1 MFTGIVAGTAEI
13 KKIIEGD
20 EIRTFCIDLEGFL
33 DNLAIGASV
42 SIDGV
47 CMTVVSID
55 GELVD
60 FDVIGETLQRTT
72 MSMKKEGDVV
82 NIERSLKFGDE
93 LGGHIL
99 SGHIM
104 TRARLLEIIKK
115 GEGIDII
122 IENPEEVKPYVM
134 EKGYI
139 AIDGISLTIGEVRND
154 SFVLHIIPETL
165 RVTTI
170 GQKNVGEF
178 VNLEIDSQTQ
188 SIVQTIMRRG
198 I

>member
-13 KKIIEGD
+13 TRIIEKR
-20 EIRTFCIDLEGFL
+20 EIRSFSIDLGPYLE
-33 DNLAIGASV
+33 NLTVGASV

-47 CMTVVSID
+47 CLTVVSINGD
-55 GELVD
+55 IVD
-60 FDVIGETLQRTT
+60 FDVIDETLRRTT
-72 MSMKKEGDVV
+72 MSMKEEGDNV

-104 TRARLLEIIKK
+104 TKARILEIEDR
-115 GEGIDII
+115 GEGVDII
-122 IENPEEVKPYVM
+122 IEIPEDVNPYIM

-139 AIDGISLTIGEVRND
+139 AVDGISLTIGSVSNN
-154 SFVLHIIPETL
+154 SFELHIIPETL

-170 GQKNVGEF
+170 GQKDVGEF

-188 SIVQTIMRRG
+188 SIVQTIMRRK
-198 I
+198 

>member
-13 KKIIEGD
+13 TRIIEKK
-20 EIRTFCIDLEGFL
+20 EIRSFSIDLGPYLE
-33 DNLAIGASV
+33 NLTVGASV

-47 CMTVVSID
+47 CLTVVSINGD
-55 GELVD
+55 IVD
-60 FDVIGETLQRTT
+60 FDVIDETLRRTT
-72 MSMKKEGDVV
+72 MSMKEEGDNV

-104 TRARLLEIIKK
+104 TKARILEIEDR
-115 GEGIDII
+115 GEGVDII
-122 IENPEEVKPYVM
+122 IEIPEDVNPYIM

-139 AIDGISLTIGEVRND
+139 AVDGISLTIGSVSNN
-154 SFVLHIIPETL
+154 SFELHIIPETL

-170 GQKNVGEF
+170 GQKDVGEF

-188 SIVQTIMRRG
+188 SIVQTIMRRK
-198 I
+198 

>member
-13 KKIIEGD
+13 TRIIEKK
-20 EIRTFCIDLEGFL
+20 EIRSFSIDLGPYLE
-33 DNLAIGASV
+33 NLTVGASV

-47 CMTVVSID
+47 CLTVVSINGD
-55 GELVD
+55 IVD
-60 FDVIGETLQRTT
+60 FDVIDETLRRTT
-72 MSMKKEGDVV
+72 MSMKEEGDNV

-104 TRARLLEIIKK
+104 TKARILEIEDK
-115 GEGIDII
+115 GEGVDMI
-122 IENPEEVKPYVM
+122 IEIPDDVNPYIM

-139 AIDGISLTIGEVRND
+139 AIDGISLTIGSVSNN
-154 SFVLHIIPETL
+154 SFELHIIPETL

-170 GQKNVGEF
+170 GQKDVGEF

-188 SIVQTIMRRG
+188 SIVQTIMRRK
-198 I
+198 

>member
-13 KKIIEGD
+13 TRIIEKK
-20 EIRTFCIDLEGFL
+20 EIRSFSIDLGPYLE
-33 DNLAIGASV
+33 NLTVGASV

-47 CMTVVSID
+47 CLTVVSINGD
-55 GELVD
+55 IVD
-60 FDVIGETLQRTT
+60 FDVIDETLRRTT
-72 MSMKKEGDVV
+72 MSMKEEGDNV

-104 TRARLLEIIKK
+104 TKARILEIEEK
-115 GEGIDII
+115 GEGVDII
-122 IENPEEVKPYVM
+122 IEIPEDVNPYIM

-139 AIDGISLTIGEVRND
+139 AIDGISLTIGSVSNN
-154 SFVLHIIPETL
+154 SFELHIIPETL

-170 GQKNVGEF
+170 GQKDVGEF

-188 SIVQTIMRRG
+188 SIVQTIMRRK
-198 I
+198 

>member
-13 KKIIEGD
+13 TRIIEKK
-20 EIRTFCIDLEGFL
+20 EIRSFSIDLGPYLE
-33 DNLAIGASV
+33 NLTVGASV

-47 CMTVVSID
+47 CLTVVSINGD
-55 GELVD
+55 IVD
-60 FDVIGETLQRTT
+60 FDVIDETLRRTT
-72 MSMKKEGDVV
+72 MSMKEEGDNV

-104 TRARLLEIIKK
+104 TKARILEIEDK
-115 GEGIDII
+115 GEGMDII
-122 IENPEEVKPYVM
+122 IEIPDDVNPYIM

-139 AIDGISLTIGEVRND
+139 AIDGISLTIGSVSNN
-154 SFVLHIIPETL
+154 SFELHIIPETL

-170 GQKNVGEF
+170 GQKDVGEF

-188 SIVQTIMRRG
+188 SIVQTIMRRK
-198 I
+198 

>member
-13 KKIIEGD
+13 TRIIEKK
-20 EIRTFCIDLEGFL
+20 EIRSFSIDLGPYLE
-33 DNLAIGASV
+33 NLTVGASV

-47 CMTVVSID
+47 CLTVVSINGD
-55 GELVD
+55 IVD
-60 FDVIGETLQRTT
+60 FDVIDETLRRTT
-72 MSMKKEGDVV
+72 MSMKEEGDNV

-104 TRARLLEIIKK
+104 TKARILEIEDR
-115 GEGIDII
+115 GEGVDMI
-122 IENPEEVKPYVM
+122 IEIPDDVNPYIM

-139 AIDGISLTIGEVRND
+139 AIDGISLTIGSVSNN
-154 SFVLHIIPETL
+154 SFELHIIPETL

-170 GQKNVGEF
+170 GQKDVGEF

-188 SIVQTIMRRG
+188 SIVQTIMRRK
-198 I
+198 

>member
-13 KKIIEGD
+13 KKIIERDG
-20 EIRTFCIDLEGFL
+20 IRTFCIDLEDFL

-104 TRARLLEIIKK
+104 TRARLLEIRKR
-115 GEGIDII
+115 GEGVDII

-154 SFVLHIIPETL
+154 SFELHIIPETL

>member
-13 KKIIEGD
+13 KKIIERD
-20 EIRTFCIDLEGFL
+20 EIRTFCIDLEDFL

>member
-13 KKIIEGD
+13 TRIIEKK
-20 EIRTFCIDLEGFL
+20 EIRSFSIDLGPYLE
-33 DNLAIGASV
+33 NLTVGASV

-47 CMTVVSID
+47 CLTVVSINGD
-55 GELVD
+55 IVD
-60 FDVIGETLQRTT
+60 FDVIDETLRRTT
-72 MSMKKEGDVV
+72 MSMKEEGDNV

-99 SGHIM
+99 SAHIM
-104 TRARLLEIIKK
+104 TKARILEIEDK
-115 GEGIDII
+115 GEGMDII
-122 IENPEEVKPYVM
+122 IEIPEDVNPYIM

-139 AIDGISLTIGEVRND
+139 AIDGISLTIGSVSNN
-154 SFVLHIIPETL
+154 SFELHIIPETL

-170 GQKNVGEF
+170 GQKDVGEF

-188 SIVQTIMRRG
+188 SIVQTIMRRK
-198 I
+198 

>member
-13 KKIIEGD
+13 KKIIERD

-104 TRARLLEIIKK
+104 TRARLLEIRKR

>member
-104 TRARLLEIIKK
+104 TRARLLELRKK

>member
-1 MFTGIVAGTAEI
+1 MFTGIVAGTAKI
-13 KKIIEGD
+13 TRIIEKK
-20 EIRTFCIDLEGFL
+20 EIRSFSIDLGPYLE
-33 DNLAIGASV
+33 NLTVGASV

-47 CMTVVSID
+47 CLTVVSINGD
-55 GELVD
+55 IVD
-60 FDVIGETLQRTT
+60 FDVIDETLRRTT
-72 MSMKKEGDVV
+72 MSMKEEGDNV

-104 TRARLLEIIKK
+104 TKARILEIEDK
-115 GEGIDII
+115 GEGVDMI
-122 IENPEEVKPYVM
+122 IEIPDDVNPYIM

-139 AIDGISLTIGEVRND
+139 AIDGISLTIGSVSNN
-154 SFVLHIIPETL
+154 SFELHIIPETL

-170 GQKNVGEF
+170 GQKDVGEF

-188 SIVQTIMRRG
+188 SIVQTIMRRK
-198 I
+198 

>member
-13 KKIIEGD
+13 TRIIEKK
-20 EIRTFCIDLEGFL
+20 EIRSFSIDLGPYLE
-33 DNLAIGASV
+33 NLTVGASV

-47 CMTVVSID
+47 SLTVVTINGD
-55 GELVD
+55 IVD
-60 FDVIGETLQRTT
+60 FDVIDETLRRTT
-72 MSMKKEGDVV
+72 MSMKEEGDNV

-104 TRARLLEIIKK
+104 TKARILEIEEK
-115 GEGIDII
+115 GEGVDII
-122 IENPEEVKPYVM
+122 IEIPEDVNPYIM

-139 AIDGISLTIGEVRND
+139 AIDGISLTIGSVSNN
-154 SFVLHIIPETL
+154 SFELHIIPETL

-170 GQKNVGEF
+170 GQKDVGEF

-188 SIVQTIMRRG
+188 SIVQTIMRRK
-198 I
+198 

>member
-13 KKIIEGD
+13 TRIIEKK
-20 EIRTFCIDLEGFL
+20 EIRSFSIDLGPYLE
-33 DNLAIGASV
+33 NLTVGASI

-47 CMTVVSID
+47 CLTVVSINGD
-55 GELVD
+55 IVD
-60 FDVIGETLQRTT
+60 FDVIDETLRRTT
-72 MSMKKEGDVV
+72 MSMKEEGDNV

-104 TRARLLEIIKK
+104 TKARILEIEEK
-115 GEGIDII
+115 GEGVDII
-122 IENPEEVKPYVM
+122 IEIPEDVNPYIM

-139 AIDGISLTIGEVRND
+139 AIDGISLTIGSVSNN
-154 SFVLHIIPETL
+154 SFELHIIPETL

-170 GQKNVGEF
+170 GQKDVGEF

-188 SIVQTIMRRG
+188 SIVQTIMRRK
-198 I
+198 

>member
-13 KKIIEGD
+13 TRIIEKK
-20 EIRTFCIDLEGFL
+20 EIRSFSIDLGPYLE
-33 DNLAIGASV
+33 NLTVGASI

-47 CMTVVSID
+47 CLTVVSINGD
-55 GELVD
+55 IVD
-60 FDVIGETLQRTT
+60 FDVIDETLRRTT
-72 MSMKKEGDVV
+72 MSMKEEGDNV

-104 TRARLLEIIKK
+104 TKARILEIEDK
-115 GEGIDII
+115 GEGMDII
-122 IENPEEVKPYVM
+122 IEIPDDVNPYIM

-139 AIDGISLTIGEVRND
+139 AIDGISLTIGSVSNN
-154 SFVLHIIPETL
+154 SFELHIIPETL

-170 GQKNVGEF
+170 GQKDVGEF

-188 SIVQTIMRRG
+188 SIVQTIMRRK
-198 I
+198 

>member
-13 KKIIEGD
+13 TRIIEKK
-20 EIRTFCIDLEGFL
+20 EIRSFSIDLGPYLE
-33 DNLAIGASV
+33 NLTVGASV

-47 CMTVVSID
+47 CLTVVSINGD
-55 GELVD
+55 IVD
-60 FDVIGETLQRTT
+60 FDVIDETLRRTT
-72 MSMKKEGDVV
+72 MSMKEEGDNV

-104 TRARLLEIIKK
+104 TKARILEIEDK
-115 GEGIDII
+115 GEGVDII
-122 IENPEEVKPYVM
+122 IEIPDDVNPYIM

-139 AIDGISLTIGEVRND
+139 AIDGISLTIGSVSNN
-154 SFVLHIIPETL
+154 SFELHIIPETL

-170 GQKNVGEF
+170 GQKDVGEF

-188 SIVQTIMRRG
+188 SIVQTIMRRK
-198 I
+198 

>member
-13 KKIIEGD
+13 IKINENNGL
-20 EIRTFCIDLEGFL
+20 RSFSIDLQAFL
-33 DNLAIGASV
+33 GDLVIGASV

-47 CMTVVSID
+47 CLTVVSIN
-55 GELVD
+55 GSIVD

-72 MSMKKEGDVV
+72 MSMKKEGDIV

-99 SGHIM
+99 SGHVM
-104 TRARLLEIIKK
+104 TKARILEIVNK

-122 IENPEEVKPYVM
+122 IENVEDVEPYIM

-139 AIDGISLTIGEVRND
+139 AVDGISLTVGTVTTD
-154 SFVLHIIPETL
+154 SFYLHIIPETL
-165 RVTTI
+165 RITTI
-170 GQKNVGEF
+170 GQKRVGEF

-188 SIVQTIMRRG
+188 TIVQTIMRREK
-198 I
+198 

>member
-1 MFTGIVAGTAEI
+1 MFTGIVAGTAVI
-13 KKIIEGD
+13 SRIIEKR
-20 EIRTFCIDLEGFL
+20 EIRSFSIDLGPYLE
-33 DNLAIGASV
+33 NLTVGASV

-47 CMTVVSID
+47 CLTVVSINGD
-55 GELVD
+55 IVD
-60 FDVIGETLQRTT
+60 FDVIDETLRRTT
-72 MSMKKEGDVV
+72 MSIRKEGDNV

-104 TRARLLEIIKK
+104 TKARILEIEDR
-115 GEGIDII
+115 GEGVDII
-122 IENPEEVKPYVM
+122 IEIPEDVNPYII

-139 AIDGISLTIGEVRND
+139 AVDGISLTIGSVSNN
-154 SFVLHIIPETL
+154 SFELHIIPETL

-170 GQKNVGEF
+170 GQKDVGEF

-188 SIVQTIMRRG
+188 SIVQTIMRRK
-198 I
+198 

>member
-1 MFTGIVAGTAEI
+1 MFTGIVAGTAKI
-13 KKIIEGD
+13 TRIIEKK
-20 EIRTFCIDLEGFL
+20 EIRSFSIDLGPYLE
-33 DNLAIGASV
+33 NLTVGASV

-47 CMTVVSID
+47 CLTVVSINGD
-55 GELVD
+55 IVD
-60 FDVIGETLQRTT
+60 FDVIDETLRRTT
-72 MSMKKEGDVV
+72 MSMKEEGDNV

-104 TRARLLEIIKK
+104 TKARILEIEDK
-115 GEGIDII
+115 GEGMDII
-122 IENPEEVKPYVM
+122 IEIPDDVNPYIM

-139 AIDGISLTIGEVRND
+139 AIDGISLTIGPVSNN
-154 SFVLHIIPETL
+154 SFELHIIPETL

-170 GQKNVGEF
+170 GQKDVGEF

-188 SIVQTIMRRG
+188 SIVQTIMRRK
-198 I
+198 